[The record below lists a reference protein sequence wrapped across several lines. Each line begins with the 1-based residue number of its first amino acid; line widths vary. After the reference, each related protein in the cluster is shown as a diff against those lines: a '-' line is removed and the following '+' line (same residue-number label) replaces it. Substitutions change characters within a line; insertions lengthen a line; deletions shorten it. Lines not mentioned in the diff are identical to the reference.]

1 MALAISIL
9 ALVAAAGALLVSAT
23 AASRAPKRGRSGR
36 TVDHL
41 PRDTAALRRE
51 VAALADAQAQTFRHL
66 AVVRYDAFGDTGGAL
81 SWTLALVDDSGSGVV
96 LTSIHGRNETRT
108 YAKSV
113 TAWSS
118 EQTLTPEEERALS
131 EARHR

>member
-1 MALAISIL
+1 MALAISFL
-9 ALVAAAGALLVSAT
+9 ALVTAAGALLVSAT
-23 AASRAPKRGRSGR
+23 AASRTTKRRGSGR

-41 PRDTAALRRE
+41 PRDTGALRRE
-51 VAALADAQAQTFRHL
+51 VAALSDAQAHTFRHL

-81 SWTLALVDDSGSGVV
+81 SWSLALLDDSGSGVV
-96 LTSIHGRNETRT
+96 ITSIHGRTETRT

-118 EQTLTPEEERALS
+118 EQTLTPEEEQALA
-131 EARHR
+131 EARG

>member
-9 ALVAAAGALLVSAT
+9 ALVTAAGAFLVSAT
-23 AASRAPKRGRSGR
+23 AASRTSKRRGPGR

-51 VAALADAQAQTFRHL
+51 VAALSDAQTHTFRHL

-81 SWTLALVDDSGSGVV
+81 SWSLALLDDSGSGVV
-96 LTSIHGRNETRT
+96 ITSIHGRTETRT

-113 TAWSS
+113 TAWTS
-118 EQTLTPEEERALS
+118 EQTLTPEEEQALA
-131 EARHR
+131 EARR